1 MDINW
6 DAAKV
11 VWDVGQ
17 TVVLVV
23 FSGYVWWSNR
33 NRASESTI
41 NAINRRLDGVD
52 GKIVSMEQT
61 IARQPGHQD
70 LEELRDEIAQT
81 NRLLAEIGAS
91 QRHMSQVVN
100 RLHDYLLTER
110 SK

>member
-17 TVVLVV
+17 SAVVVAV
-23 FSGYVWWSNR
+23 SAYVWWTGR

-41 NAINRRLDGVD
+41 REINRRLDGVD
-52 GKIVSMEQT
+52 GKIVAMEQT

-91 QRHMSQVVN
+91 QRHMSQLVN